1 MARTFCQADV
11 AFNQGVTTAL
21 LGAGAG
27 IAASGALMAEP
38 GVLGVGVIQ
47 VVIGIGMAGYTVLVA
62 KIVRRRQAIPL
73 ANRERPAVP
82 PKP

>member
-1 MARTFCQADV
+1 MA
-11 AFNQGVTTAL
+11 L
-21 LGAGAG
+21 ISAGAG
-27 IAASGALMAEP
+27 VLLSGALMADP
-38 GVLGVGVIQ
+38 GVESMGFAQIF
-47 VVIGIGMAGYTVLVA
+47 IGIGMAGYTVLVA